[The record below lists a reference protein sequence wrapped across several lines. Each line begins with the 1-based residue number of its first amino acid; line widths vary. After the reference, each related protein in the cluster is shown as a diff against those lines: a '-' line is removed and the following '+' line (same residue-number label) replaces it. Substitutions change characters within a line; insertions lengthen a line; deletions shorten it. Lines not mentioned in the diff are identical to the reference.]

1 MSSSANSSSDDEHS
15 ARDEPQGEGGVAEEM
30 QGVGNRGEDDG
41 RGDGGDGGDGGY
53 EDSPKKLS
61 EIHAMLKALLST
73 LNIKLPTTGIA
84 ENERSKRVRSIKSTM
99 MTLVATP
106 AARGIET
113 VIKYLVN
120 EMPIIIQMI
129 LR

>member
-1 MSSSANSSSDDEHS
+1 MSSSASSSSEDEQS
-15 ARDEPQGEGGVAEEM
+15 AGDGVGGREPQGVA
-30 QGVGNRGEDDG
+30 NRGGDDG

-53 EDSPKKLS
+53 QDSPQKLS

-73 LNIKLPTTGIA
+73 LNIQLPTTGIA
-84 ENERSKRVRSIKSTM
+84 ENGRSKRVRRIKSTM
-99 MTLVATP
+99 MTLFATP
-106 AARGIET
+106 AARGIEI
-113 VIKYLVN
+113 VIKYLLK